1 MLLNLLQTPLATA
14 SVRPSPDA
22 VRAVFLVVLK
32 RGAVSADMM
41 MGPFLPQA
49 PFA

>member
-1 MLLNLLQTPLATA
+1 MLLDLLQRPLATA

-32 RGAVSADMM
+32 RGVVSTDI
-41 MGPFLPQA
+41 GDGTFLPQA
-49 PFA
+49 SFA